1 MPRPTP
7 GPGRSHSE
15 STIAT
20 SAEDHL
26 LTATGSSL
34 LLTVWIETRDQVAT
48 LSLWVGY
55 CRVSTSNVSLSHHI
69 VLKIH
74 SIDYEITF
82 ASCSS
87 DPSFT
92 DARPFIN

>member
-1 MPRPTP
+1 MVKMPRPTP

-20 SAEDHL
+20 SVEDRL

-55 CRVSTSNVSLSHHI
+55 CRVSTSKVSLSHR
-69 VLKIH
+69 LKDSLH
-74 SIDYEITF
+74 
-82 ASCSS
+82 
-87 DPSFT
+87 
-92 DARPFIN
+92 